1 MSKGKRISDNE
12 IEYVKVNIIIKSIS
26 EIANDLGRNYYTIY
40 NIAKELGVSRN
51 HEFTPQEDAYI
62 ANNYKKMSVAKL
74 ATKLKM
80 TTEMVYNRARKLGI
94 KKNVTKKNITNNY

>member
-12 IEYVKVNIIIKSIS
+12 IEYVKVNIMIKSIS

-62 ANNYKKMSVAKL
+62 ANNYKKMSVAQL
-74 ATKLKM
+74 ATKLKI

>member
-1 MSKGKRISDNE
+1 MSKGKRISDKE
-12 IEYVKVNIIIKSIS
+12 IEYVKVNLMIKSIS
-26 EIANDLGRNYYTIY
+26 AIAEDLGRNYYTIY

-62 ANNYKKMSVAKL
+62 ANNYKKMSVAQL
-74 ATKLKM
+74 AAKLKM
-80 TTEMVYNRARKLGI
+80 STEMVYNRARKLGI

>member
-12 IEYVKVNIIIKSIS
+12 IEYVKVNIMIKSIS
-26 EIANDLGRNYYTIY
+26 DIAEELGRNYYTIY
-40 NIAKELGVSRN
+40 NIAKDLGVNRN

-62 ANNYKKMSVAKL
+62 ANNYKKMSVAQL

>member
-62 ANNYKKMSVAKL
+62 ANNYKKMSVAQL

-80 TTEMVYNRARKLGI
+80 TTEMVYNRARKLEI
-94 KKNVTKKNITNNY
+94 KKNATKKNITNNY

>member
-12 IEYVKVNIIIKSIS
+12 VEYVKVNIMIKSIS

-62 ANNYKKMSVAKL
+62 ANNYKKMSVAQL

>member
-12 IEYVKVNIIIKSIS
+12 IEYVKVNIMIKSIS

-62 ANNYKKMSVAKL
+62 ANNYKKMSVAQL

>member
-12 IEYVKVNIIIKSIS
+12 IEYVKVNIMIKSIS

-62 ANNYKKMSVAKL
+62 ANNYKKMSVAQL

-94 KKNVTKKNITNNY
+94 KKNMTRKNITDN

>member
-1 MSKGKRISDNE
+1 MGKAKRITKQE
-12 IEYVKVNIIIKSIS
+12 IEYVKVNLMIKSIS
-26 EIANDLGRNYYTIY
+26 EIAEDLGRNYYTIY
-40 NIAKELGVSRN
+40 NIARNLGVNRN

-62 ANNYKKMSVAKL
+62 ANNYKKMSVQKL

-94 KKNVTKKNITNNY
+94 KKNVSKKNIINNY